1 MGKAMVLHNIFI
13 MGKMVVL
20 TRLLWHHK
28 PSYPSHRIVEKNE
41 RQIDRKHN
49 HATSNLGPFFS
60 VKCNTNTSLR
70 MNRPFQWSESGLFV
84 FLLVLRVSFFFHFTL
99 ILLNARKLS
108 VAILIL
114 QPFYFPSIA
123 IANQMNTLRSYFLW
137 NVNFLFQIFFCRLL
151 LLFLSVFH
159 FSCSVYLWCT
169 FPNIQLS
176 HCKAFAKLTFFFE
189 RKKNQLFRM

>member
-1 MGKAMVLHNIFI
+1 MA
-13 MGKMVVL
+13 
-20 TRLLWHHK
+20 RHHK

-41 RQIDRKHN
+41 RSIDREHN

-70 MNRPFQWSESGLFV
+70 MNRPFQWSGSGLFV

-123 IANQMNTLRSYFLW
+123 IANQMNTLRLYFLW
-137 NVNFLFQIFFCRLL
+137 NVNFLF
-151 LLFLSVFH
+151 
-159 FSCSVYLWCT
+159 
-169 FPNIQLS
+169 
-176 HCKAFAKLTFFFE
+176 
-189 RKKNQLFRM
+189 